1 MGKFKEAASEM
12 MTKWWSGE
20 DVDGDGCGG
29 IGDDT
34 DDLNWTI
41 AGVLAD
47 GELKTR
53 VEVVDDVV
61 GVRGKS
67 AKDWSS

>member
-1 MGKFKEAASEM
+1 MGKFKEAASVM

-41 AGVLAD
+41 ASVLAD
-47 GELKTR
+47 CELKTR

>member
-20 DVDGDGCGG
+20 DVDGDDN
-29 IGDDT
+29 DDT

-41 AGVLAD
+41 ASVLAD
-47 GELKTR
+47 CELKPR

>member
-20 DVDGDGCGG
+20 GVDGDDN
-29 IGDDT
+29 DDT

-47 GELKTR
+47 CELKTR

>member
-20 DVDGDGCGG
+20 DVDGDDN
-29 IGDDT
+29 DDT

-47 GELKTR
+47 GELKPR

-61 GVRGKS
+61 GVRG
-67 AKDWSS
+67 

>member
-20 DVDGDGCGG
+20 DVDGDDN
-29 IGDDT
+29 DDT

-41 AGVLAD
+41 ASVLAD
-47 GELKTR
+47 CELKPR

-61 GVRGKS
+61 GVRG
-67 AKDWSS
+67 